1 MKIQDILDYIDRSP
15 YSINKTVLKGMI
27 ESLDV
32 DGSGAVDV
40 PEVPAIEMDE
50 LVVKK
55 NGVFKVMRKGARRLI
70 AIWYFSPGVSANLNC
85 KLLRAH
91 TMNS

>member
-1 MKIQDILDYIDRSP
+1 MTIHEILDYIDRSP

-27 ESLDV
+27 ESLDK
-32 DGSGAVDV
+32 DGSGAIDV

-55 NGVFKVMRKGARRLI
+55 NGVF
-70 AIWYFSPGVSANLNC
+70 
-85 KLLRAH
+85 RAPEGKAY
-91 TMNS
+91 NKIIVNVKEKKND

>member
-1 MKIQDILDYIDRSP
+1 MTINEILEYIDRSP
-15 YSINKTVLKGMI
+15 YSINKTILKGMI

-32 DGSGAVDV
+32 ESAGAVDV

-55 NGVFKVMRKGARRLI
+55 NGVF
-70 AIWYFSPGVSANLNC
+70 
-85 KLLRAH
+85 RAPEGKAY
-91 TMNS
+91 NKIIVNVKEKKNE

>member
-1 MKIQDILDYIDRSP
+1 MKSQDIGDYIDRSP

-27 ESLDV
+27 ESLDM

-55 NGVFKVMRKGARRLI
+55 NGVFKAPEGKAYNKIIVNVKE
-70 AIWYFSPGVSANLNC
+70 
-85 KLLRAH
+85 KKDEK
-91 TMNS
+91 

>member
-1 MKIQDILDYIDRSP
+1 MTIHEILDYIDRSP

-27 ESLDV
+27 ESLDK

-55 NGVFKVMRKGARRLI
+55 NGVF
-70 AIWYFSPGVSANLNC
+70 
-85 KLLRAH
+85 RAPEGKAY
-91 TMNS
+91 NKIIVNVKEKKEEK

>member
-1 MKIQDILDYIDRSP
+1 MTIHEILDYIDRSP
-15 YSINKTVLKGMI
+15 YSINKTILKGMI
-27 ESLDV
+27 ESLDK

-55 NGVFKVMRKGARRLI
+55 NGVF
-70 AIWYFSPGVSANLNC
+70 
-85 KLLRAH
+85 RAPEGKAY
-91 TMNS
+91 NKIIVNVKEKKND

>member
-1 MKIQDILDYIDRSP
+1 MTIHEILDYIDRSP

-27 ESLDV
+27 ESLDK

-55 NGVFKVMRKGARRLI
+55 NGVF
-70 AIWYFSPGVSANLNC
+70 
-85 KLLRAH
+85 RAPEGKAY
-91 TMNS
+91 NKIIVNIKQKKEEE

>member
-1 MKIQDILDYIDRSP
+1 MTIHEILDYIDRSP

-32 DGSGAVDV
+32 EGAGAIDV

-55 NGVFKVMRKGARRLI
+55 NGVF
-70 AIWYFSPGVSANLNC
+70 
-85 KLLRAH
+85 RAPEGKAY
-91 TMNS
+91 NKIIVNVKEKKND

>member
-27 ESLDV
+27 ESLDM

-40 PEVPAIEMDE
+40 PETPAIEMDE

-55 NGVFKVMRKGARRLI
+55 NGVFKAPEGKAYNKIIVNVKE
-70 AIWYFSPGVSANLNC
+70 
-85 KLLRAH
+85 KKDEK
-91 TMNS
+91 

>member
-1 MKIQDILDYIDRSP
+1 MTIHEILDYIDRSP

-27 ESLDV
+27 ESLDK

-40 PEVPAIEMDE
+40 LEVPAIEMDE

-55 NGVFKVMRKGARRLI
+55 NGVF
-70 AIWYFSPGVSANLNC
+70 
-85 KLLRAH
+85 RAPEGKAY
-91 TMNS
+91 NKIIVNVKEKKEEK

>member
-1 MKIQDILDYIDRSP
+1 MTIHEILDYIDRSP

-27 ESLDV
+27 EALDK

-55 NGVFKVMRKGARRLI
+55 NGVF
-70 AIWYFSPGVSANLNC
+70 
-85 KLLRAH
+85 RAPEGKAY
-91 TMNS
+91 NKIIVNVKEKKNE

>member
-1 MKIQDILDYIDRSP
+1 MTIHEILDYIDRSP

-27 ESLDV
+27 ESLYK

-55 NGVFKVMRKGARRLI
+55 NGVF
-70 AIWYFSPGVSANLNC
+70 
-85 KLLRAH
+85 RAPEGKAY
-91 TMNS
+91 NKIIVNVKEKKND

>member
-1 MKIQDILDYIDRSP
+1 MTIHEILDYIDRSP

-27 ESLDV
+27 ESLDK

-55 NGVFKVMRKGARRLI
+55 NGVF
-70 AIWYFSPGVSANLNC
+70 
-85 KLLRAH
+85 RAPEGKAY
-91 TMNS
+91 NKIIVNVKEK

>member
-27 ESLDV
+27 ESLDM
-32 DGSGAVDV
+32 DGSGAVDVPDV

-50 LVVKK
+50 IVIKK
-55 NGVFKVMRKGARRLI
+55 NGVFKAPEGKAYNKVIVNIKEE
-70 AIWYFSPGVSANLNC
+70 
-85 KLLRAH
+85 K
-91 TMNS
+91 

>member
-1 MKIQDILDYIDRSP
+1 MTIHEILDYIDRSP
-15 YSINKTVLKGMI
+15 YSINKTILKGMI
-27 ESLDV
+27 ESLDK

-55 NGVFKVMRKGARRLI
+55 NGVF
-70 AIWYFSPGVSANLNC
+70 
-85 KLLRAH
+85 RAPEGKAY
-91 TMNS
+91 NKIIVNVKEKKNE

>member
-1 MKIQDILDYIDRSP
+1 MTIHEILDYIDRSP
-15 YSINKTVLKGMI
+15 YSINKTILKGMI
-27 ESLDV
+27 ESLDK

-55 NGVFKVMRKGARRLI
+55 NGVFKAPEGKAYNKIIVNVKEKK
-70 AIWYFSPGVSANLNC
+70 NE
-85 KLLRAH
+85 
-91 TMNS
+91 

>member
-1 MKIQDILDYIDRSP
+1 MTIHEILDYIDRSP
-15 YSINKTVLKGMI
+15 YSVNKTVLKGMI
-27 ESLDV
+27 ESLDK

-55 NGVFKVMRKGARRLI
+55 NGVFKAPEGKAYNKVIVNVKEKK
-70 AIWYFSPGVSANLNC
+70 NE
-85 KLLRAH
+85 
-91 TMNS
+91 

>member
-55 NGVFKVMRKGARRLI
+55 NGVFKAPEGKAYNKIIVNVKE
-70 AIWYFSPGVSANLNC
+70 
-85 KLLRAH
+85 KKDEK
-91 TMNS
+91 

>member
-27 ESLDV
+27 ESLDM
-32 DGSGAVDV
+32 DDSGAVDV

-55 NGVFKVMRKGARRLI
+55 NGVFKAPEGKAYNKIIVNVKE
-70 AIWYFSPGVSANLNC
+70 
-85 KLLRAH
+85 K
-91 TMNS
+91 

>member
-1 MKIQDILDYIDRSP
+1 MTINEILEYIDRSP
-15 YSINKTVLKGMI
+15 YSINKTILKGMI

-32 DGSGAVDV
+32 EGAGAVDV

-55 NGVFKVMRKGARRLI
+55 NGVF
-70 AIWYFSPGVSANLNC
+70 
-85 KLLRAH
+85 RAPEGKAY
-91 TMNS
+91 NKIIVNVKEK

>member
-1 MKIQDILDYIDRSP
+1 MTINEILEYIDRSP
-15 YSINKTVLKGMI
+15 YSINKTILKGMI

-32 DGSGAVDV
+32 EGAGAIDV

-55 NGVFKVMRKGARRLI
+55 NGVFRAPEGKAYNKVIVNVKEKK
-70 AIWYFSPGVSANLNC
+70 NE
-85 KLLRAH
+85 
-91 TMNS
+91 

>member
-1 MKIQDILDYIDRSP
+1 MTINEILEYIDRSP
-15 YSINKTVLKGMI
+15 YSINKTILKGMI

-32 DGSGAVDV
+32 EGAGAVDV

-55 NGVFKVMRKGARRLI
+55 NGVF
-70 AIWYFSPGVSANLNC
+70 
-85 KLLRAH
+85 RAPEGKAYSKIIV
-91 TMNS
+91 NVKEKKNE

>member
-1 MKIQDILDYIDRSP
+1 MTIHEILDYIDRSP
-15 YSINKTVLKGMI
+15 YSVNKTVLKGMI
-27 ESLDV
+27 ESLDK

-55 NGVFKVMRKGARRLI
+55 NGVF
-70 AIWYFSPGVSANLNC
+70 
-85 KLLRAH
+85 RAPEGKAY
-91 TMNS
+91 NKIIVNVKEKKE

>member
-1 MKIQDILDYIDRSP
+1 MTINEILEYIDRSP
-15 YSINKTVLKGMI
+15 YSINKTILKGMI

-32 DGSGAVDV
+32 EGAGAVDV

-55 NGVFKVMRKGARRLI
+55 NGVFKAPEGKAYSKIIVNVKEKK
-70 AIWYFSPGVSANLNC
+70 NE
-85 KLLRAH
+85 
-91 TMNS
+91 

>member
-15 YSINKTVLKGMI
+15 YSINKTILKGMI
-27 ESLDV
+27 ESLDI

-55 NGVFKVMRKGARRLI
+55 NGVFKAPEGKAYNKIIVNVKE
-70 AIWYFSPGVSANLNC
+70 
-85 KLLRAH
+85 KKDEK
-91 TMNS
+91 

>member
-27 ESLDV
+27 ESLDM

-55 NGVFKVMRKGARRLI
+55 NGVFKAPEGKAYNKIIVNVKGE
-70 AIWYFSPGVSANLNC
+70 
-85 KLLRAH
+85 K
-91 TMNS
+91 

>member
-55 NGVFKVMRKGARRLI
+55 NGVFKAPEGKAYSKIIVNVKEKK
-70 AIWYFSPGVSANLNC
+70 ND
-85 KLLRAH
+85 
-91 TMNS
+91 